1 MKKIL
6 SLVLVAVMLISTLSF
21 MACDTTKDDGKYTVG
36 IVQLVQHEALDAAT
50 QGFID
55 ALKAELKELANG
67 TEARTYVA
75 GDHSVS
81 ITTATRKS
89 VDAKALAAAHP
100 KIAAKFT
107 KETPYDTVR
116 IK

>member
-1 MKKIL
+1 MAKI
-6 SLVLVAVMLISTLSF
+6 
-21 MACDTTKDDGKYTVG
+21 TKA
-36 IVQLVQHEALDAAT
+36 QAAT
-50 QGFID
+50 KIEEYLNLQAVIKAATKEAD
-55 ALKAELKELANG
+55 ALKAELKELAEG

-89 VDAKALAAAHP
+89 VDAKALAEAHP

>member
-1 MKKIL
+1 MAKITKAQAETKIERYL
-6 SLVLVAVMLISTLSF
+6 ELQALI
-21 MACDTTKDDGKYTVG
+21 K
-36 IVQLVQHEALDAAT
+36 EASKEA
-50 QGFID
+50 D
-55 ALKAELKELANG
+55 ALKAELKELASG

-81 ITTATRKS
+81 ITTATRNT

-100 KIAAKFT
+100 KIAEKFT
-107 KETPYDTVR
+107 KTSTYDTVR

>member
-1 MKKIL
+1 MAKITKAQAETKIERYL
-6 SLVLVAVMLISTLSF
+6 ELQALI
-21 MACDTTKDDGKYTVG
+21 K
-36 IVQLVQHEALDAAT
+36 EASKEA
-50 QGFID
+50 D
-55 ALKAELKELANG
+55 ALKAELKEPANG

-81 ITTATRKS
+81 ITTATRNT

-100 KIAAKFT
+100 KIAEKFT
-107 KETPYDTVR
+107 KTSTYDTVR

>member
-1 MKKIL
+1 MAKITKAQAETKIERYL
-6 SLVLVAVMLISTLSF
+6 ELQALI
-21 MACDTTKDDGKYTVG
+21 K
-36 IVQLVQHEALDAAT
+36 EASKEA
-50 QGFID
+50 D

-89 VDAKALAAAHP
+89 VDAKALAVAGGLP
-100 KIAAKFT
+100 KEINTASSDQVAKANTLLADKWSSIAAS
-107 KETPYDTVR
+107 
-116 IK
+116 